1 MSIRANPMDNG
12 RTRASKLPRYGPSNV
27 VINREGPKWM
37 DGLPSL
43 DLEQM
48 PLLQEDIDEPH
59 LSHGNLPPFY
69 RQLSNTTAHALD
81 RWSKR
86 GNLSKEALGHY
97 WPCDFN
103 ADGKLKKNRA
113 SWEIGKDEPPTRPIY
128 LTHMSCGRPMKSMG
142 LIAAK
147 AVKAVS
153 AEAAS
158 PKAASVTGMK
168 RRAED
173 EAYESRERVILLHG
187 SKDNDRMLQLQC
199 QLEQRDAELRLAN
212 AKYAGLQAQ
221 MSQVESAVEVRS
233 NLITNAI
240 ANYHFAHAN
249 LQLLSESVSK
259 LADQSLSQDD
269 IASVAAGV
277 ATLDYRVK
285 VVKEIAERLNIP
297 IDIERDLIGGD
308 DTGPAPEGK
317 ET

>member
-1 MSIRANPMDNG
+1 MSIRANPLDNG
-12 RTRASKLPRYGPSNV
+12 RSRASKLPRYGPSNV
-27 VINREGPKWM
+27 TSDREGPTWM

-43 DLEQM
+43 DLEQF
-48 PLLQEDIDEPH
+48 PLLQEDIDEPQ

-69 RQLSNTTAHALD
+69 RQLSNATANALD

-103 ADGKLKKNRA
+103 ADGKLKKNRV
-113 SWEIGKDEPPTRPIY
+113 SWEIGKDEPPTRPVY
-128 LTHMSCGRPMKSMG
+128 LTHMSCGRPMKSMSM
-142 LIAAK
+142 IAAK

-153 AEAAS
+153 AESAS
-158 PKAASVTGMK
+158 PRLGSVGIK

-173 EAYESRERVILLHG
+173 EAYESREKVILLHG
-187 SKDNDRMLQLQC
+187 TKDNDRILQLQC
-199 QLEQRDAELRLAN
+199 ELEQREAELKLAN
-212 AKYAGLQAQ
+212 AKYSGLQNQ
-221 MSQVESAVEVRS
+221 MTQVESAMEVRS
-233 NLITNAI
+233 DLITNAI

-249 LQLLSESVSK
+249 LQLLSASVSK

-269 IASVAAGV
+269 LASVAGGV

-285 VVKEIAERLNIP
+285 VVKEIAERLSIP

-308 DTGPAPEGK
+308 DTGPAPDRK
-317 ET
+317 A